1 MSSIATAIVGS
12 AVVSGYMSNKAQ
24 GQASQT
30 AAASQ
35 SNAAALSADAQIKAA
50 QIAAD
55 AQTSATQSSIEETR
69 RQFDASQKLL
79 MPYVTAGT
87 SALSKQLNL
96 AGLGA
101 PGTQAAA
108 IAEIAGGD
116 QFQALTKQGED
127 AMLQNASATGGMR
140 GGNTQGALA
149 QFRPQLLQQL
159 IQDQYSKLGGITNMG
174 QAAAVGQ
181 VAGNTNM
188 GNTVSGLMMQGGNAI
203 ANNAMNVGNANATM
217 YSTMGQA
224 QAGQALAQ
232 GQSQA
237 NMYNTIGSGI
247 GNVLTMRALKVI

>member
-12 AVVSGYMSNKAQ
+12 AVIGGYMAN
-24 GQASQT
+24 QAASG
-30 AAASQ
+30 AAASAANSQ
-35 SNAAALSADAQIKAA
+35 SSAAASSASAQIEAA
-50 QIAAD
+50 SIAAD
-55 AQTSATQSSIEETR
+55 AQTAATNAGIGETR
-69 RQFDASQKLL
+69 RQFDASQALL
-79 MPYVTAGT
+79 APYVTAGT
-87 SALSKQLNL
+87 SALSRQLNL

-101 PGTQAAA
+101 QGAQAAA

-116 QFQALTKQGED
+116 QFQTLTRQGED

-159 IQDQYSKLGGITNMG
+159 IQDQYSKLGGITSMG
-174 QAAAVGQ
+174 QAAAAGQ
-181 VAGNTNM
+181 ASAGMQT
-188 GNTVSGLMMQGGNAI
+188 GNTVAGLMMQGGNAI

-217 YSTMGQA
+217 FSTVGQA

-232 GQSQA
+232 GQSTA

>member
-12 AVVSGYMSNKAQ
+12 AVVGGYMAN
-24 GQASQT
+24 QAAKG
-30 AAASQ
+30 AAESAANSQ
-35 SNAAALSADAQIKAA
+35 SSAAALSADAQVRAA

-55 AQTSATQSSIEETR
+55 AQTAATQSGIAETR
-69 RQFDASQKLL
+69 RQFDTAQSLL
-79 MPYVTAGT
+79 APYVNAGT

-127 AMLQNASATGGMR
+127 AMLQNASATGGLR

-174 QAAAVGQ
+174 QASAAGQ
-181 VAGNTNM
+181 ASAGMQT
-188 GNTVSGLMMQGGNAI
+188 GDTVSGLMMAGGNAI
-203 ANNAMNVGNANATM
+203 ANNAMNVGNANANM

-224 QAGQALAQ
+224 QAGSALAQ
-232 GQSQA
+232 GQAQA